1 MLADALWKRDSA
13 LGSGMPAIYSA
24 FVFAR
29 SVLSQM
35 ATVGPRGLFPREFK
49 FTRIK

>member
-1 MLADALWKRDSA
+1 MSVWRKDSA

-35 ATVGPRGLFPREFK
+35 ATIGPRWLFPREFK